1 MALAGALFAGRG
13 EAGGRGK
20 GGNGER
26 GNKRKSGDGGRRNG
40 TPVARRRDRAR
51 TPPSAL
57 RMRDGEERP
66 GGTTRG
72 EGQEGLTQRTADLL
86 RSETAAG
93 AFLLSGE
100 KTGAGSAFVLV

>member
-20 GGNGER
+20 SGNGER
-26 GNKRKSGDGGRRNG
+26 GNERKSGGGGRRNG
-40 TPVARRRDRAR
+40 TPVARRRDRVR

-57 RMRDGEERP
+57 RLSDGEGRP
-66 GGTTRG
+66 GGSTRG
-72 EGQEGLTQRTADLL
+72 EGLEGLARRTADLL
-86 RSETAAG
+86 RSKTAAG

-100 KTGAGSAFVLV
+100 KPGAGSASVLV